1 MRLRDLV
8 SFVAFGAI
16 IAFVFG
22 YLGTLGL
29 RANPPSERINLSME
43 LSDINSLVT
52 GSNVLLRGVPV
63 GKVTSISTTVHHATV
78 NFWIDRHYSVPVD
91 SEVQVENLSALGES
105 YIGLVPRAVGGPL
118 LRDGQ
123 RIAPEAVTQPP
134 SISELANSVVRVLK
148 QLDVGAVKRIMA
160 ELDTALPD
168 PVAILPNLSRTST
181 LLRNTAWDMHGNGR
195 VLLDNFQALLHNA
208 EWVGPVLTGLTP
220 SLVDAF
226 MWSQD
231 LFKAV
236 PIFLHRGEPGNI
248 SNLNRLIARL
258 QAFLDISGGDLKVL
272 GEAMLPKLNVISAT
286 LMNLDTGQILDNMLA
301 AVPPDG
307 AITLRVVP

>member
-1 MRLRDLV
+1 MRLRDVV
-8 SFVAFGAI
+8 SFVAFGTI
-16 IAFVFG
+16 IAFVFA

-105 YIGLVPRAVGGPL
+105 YIGLVPRAQGGPL

>member
-1 MRLRDLV
+1 MRLRDVV
-8 SFVAFGAI
+8 SFVAFGTI
-16 IAFVFG
+16 IAFVFA

-63 GKVTSISTTVHHATV
+63 GKVASISTTVHHATV

-105 YIGLVPRAVGGPL
+105 YIGLVPRAQGGPL